1 VPPGPPPATAAAP
14 GPGLR
19 TEPAA
24 GSLALRRDGWPRLR
38 GRWPRTAQLPWPLA
52 AVLVV
57 QAGLS
62 LRLVWS
68 NTAFEDEALYLW
80 AGHLEWAHWLHGT
93 PTPDFPSY
101 FSGAPAI
108 YPPLGAL
115 ADSAGGLAGARVLSL
130 CFMLGATVLLWGAT
144 SRLFGRPSA
153 FLAAGLWAILG
164 PTQRLGAFATYDA
177 MALFLVALAA
187 WCVTR
192 AKGQESTRWMLAAA
206 GALVLANATKYASA
220 IFDPVVAGLA
230 FLSGFPPGGRIAW
243 RRGSC
248 LLVLVLTA
256 DVAVLL
262 AARGHYV
269 LGVDQTTLARPSAGT
284 RVSVVLRSSWD
295 LTGVVVVLAFL
306 GVAVGL
312 RAERYAPTR
321 WLLALLAV
329 TALLVPAAQARIH
342 TYNGLDKHVDFG
354 AWFAAIAAGYAID
367 RVARALRTQSAP
379 LAAIAT
385 AALFLLTGLIGAVQS
400 ARLFDW
406 PGAANV
412 MPAAREVTSHGGRF
426 LADDGPLFEY
436 YLPGTSWRQWSSV
449 YSITLPSGERQ
460 ATSSAP
466 GPYLALIA
474 ERYFRVVILGFTDRP
489 KLDDAIARYLATDH
503 DYRSVGTFRY
513 SNPGMAGDFQI
524 WVGRQ

>member
-1 VPPGPPPATAAAP
+1 V
-14 GPGLR
+14 L
-19 TEPAA
+19 
-24 GSLALRRDGWPRLR
+24 
-38 GRWPRTAQLPWPLA
+38 PRTGQPRVRRSWRWAGNLPWPLL
-52 AVLVV
+52 AVLAV

-80 AGHLEWAHWLHGT
+80 AGHLEWAHWLHGA
-93 PTPDFPSY
+93 PIPDFPSY
-101 FSGAPAI
+101 FSGAPVI
-108 YPPLGAL
+108 YPPLAAL
-115 ADSAGGLAGARVLSL
+115 ADSAGGLGGARILSL
-130 CFMLGATVLLWGAT
+130 CFMLGATVLLWAT
-144 SRLFGRPSA
+144 ASGLVGRHAA
-153 FLAAGLWAILG
+153 FFAAGLWAVLG

-187 WCVTR
+187 WCATR
-192 AKGQESTRWMLAAA
+192 AQGRRGTRWIVA
-206 GALVLANATKYASA
+206 GAGLLVLANATKYASA

-230 FLSGFPPGGRIAW
+230 LLCGFPPGGRVAW
-243 RRGSC
+243 RRGGY
-248 LLVLVLTA
+248 LLALVLIA
-256 DVAVLL
+256 DVALLL

-306 GVAVGL
+306 GVAVGV
-312 RAERYAPTR
+312 RAERYAPAR

-329 TALLVPAAQARIH
+329 AALLVPAAQARIH

-354 AWFAAIAAGYAID
+354 AWFAAIAAGYAVD
-367 RVARALRTQSAP
+367 RVARALRSQGAP
-379 LAAIAT
+379 LAAIAM
-385 AALFLLTGLIGAVQS
+385 AALFLLTALVGAVQS
-400 ARLFDW
+400 AQLFAW

-412 MPAAREVTSHGGRF
+412 IPAARDVTSHGGRF

-436 YLPGTSWRQWSSV
+436 YLPRTSWRQWSSV
-449 YSITLPSGERQ
+449 YSITQPSGARQ
-460 ATSSAP
+460 AMSSAP

-474 ERYFRVVILGFTDRP
+474 EHYFTVVILGFTDRSD
-489 KLDDAIARYLATDH
+489 LDDAIARYLATDH

-513 SNPGMAGDFQI
+513 SSQGVAGRFQI
-524 WVGRQ
+524 WVYRGA